1 MPDNN
6 QISMSM
12 NIAYSGQTRAKLE
25 ADLTPLVKELVME
38 DIESS
43 AQLFEKKAGHHV
55 YSHVQVY
62 KTEHTVDGE
71 AVLVLLGCEVERGAT
86 KTSFAC
92 HIGSEKHVR
101 AMEAKCRDV
110 MKERAKMDTRSLIL
124 QIDEEPTAS

>member
-55 YSHVQVY
+55 YSHAFIASTLSGYLAATSSNCVQSV
-62 KTEHTVDGE
+62 
-71 AVLVLLGCEVERGAT
+71 
-86 KTSFAC
+86 F
-92 HIGSEKHVR
+92 
-101 AMEAKCRDV
+101 
-110 MKERAKMDTRSLIL
+110 RS
-124 QIDEEPTAS
+124 